1 MTYAVRLGVFEGP
14 LDLLLHLIKEA
25 KVDIDQVSLAEVT
38 SQYMDYLYHMQEMDM
53 EIASDFMVVAAT
65 LLYIKSRHLLPRV
78 DEEEEDEDEMDP
90 EEALKLRL
98 KEYQL
103 FQEAAGQ
110 LGDRAESFQG
120 VYYKLAEEI
129 LQDSPEQ
136 EIFCG
141 VDASDLKET
150 LMALLAEAQKRSK
163 YVPIVHR
170 VMRDPISVDARMR
183 QITAHLSEVGEVRF
197 FELFAGDIY
206 REDVVVTFLAV
217 LELLSESVVVISQA
231 ERHEEILITR
241 RDDNG

>member
-1 MTYAVRLGVFEGP
+1 MAYAVRLGVFEGP

-78 DEEEEDEDEMDP
+78 DEDEDDEDEMDP

-98 KEYQL
+98 KEYQR
-103 FQEAAGQ
+103 FQEIAGE
-110 LGDRAESFQG
+110 LGGRAESYQG

-129 LQDSPEQ
+129 LQDTADQ
-136 EIFCG
+136 EIFYG
-141 VDASDLKET
+141 VEKSALRET
-150 LMALLAEAQKRSK
+150 LLELLKDAQTRSR

-170 VMRDPISVDARMR
+170 VMRDPISVDTRMH
-183 QITAHLSEVGEVRF
+183 QITAQLSEVGQVRF

-217 LELLSESVVVISQA
+217 LELLSESMVVISQA
-231 ERHEEILITR
+231 ERHGEILITR
-241 RDDNG
+241 RDHNG

>member
-1 MTYAVRLGVFEGP
+1 MEYAVRLEVFEGP

-38 SQYMDYLYHMQEMDM
+38 SQYMDYIYHMQEMDM

-78 DEEEEDEDEMDP
+78 EEEEDEDEMDP

-110 LGDRAESFQG
+110 LGDRAESYQG

-129 LQDSPEQ
+129 LRDTPDREL
-136 EIFCG
+136 FCG
-141 VDASDLKET
+141 VDKSDLQAT
-150 LMALLAEAQKRSK
+150 LMELLAEAQKRSK

-170 VMRDPISVDARMR
+170 VMRDPISVDTRMR
-183 QITAHLSEVGEVRF
+183 QITAHLSEVGEIKF
-197 FELFAGDIY
+197 FDLFAGDVY

-217 LELLSESVVVISQA
+217 LELLSESVVMISQT
-231 ERHEEILITR
+231 ERHGDILITR
-241 RDDNG
+241 RDHNG

>member
-1 MTYAVRLGVFEGP
+1 MAYAVRLEVFEGP

-78 DEEEEDEDEMDP
+78 DEDEENEDEMDP

-98 KEYQL
+98 KEYQKY
-103 FQEAAGQ
+103 QEIAGN
-110 LGDRAESFQG
+110 LGERAESYQG

-129 LQDSPEQ
+129 LQDTADQ
-136 EIFCG
+136 ELFYG
-141 VDASDLKET
+141 VEASALKET
-150 LMALLAEAQKRSK
+150 LLELLAEAQKRSK

-170 VMRDPISVDARMR
+170 VMRDPISVDTRMR
-183 QITAHLSEVGEVRF
+183 QITAHLIEVGEARF
-197 FELFAGDIY
+197 YDLFAGDVY

-217 LELLSESVVVISQA
+217 LELLSESVINISQA
-231 ERHEEILITR
+231 ERHGEILITR
-241 RDDNG
+241 REHNG

>member
-1 MTYAVRLGVFEGP
+1 MAYAVRLGVFEGP

-38 SQYMDYLYHMQEMDM
+38 SQYMEYLYHMQEMDM

-78 DEEEEDEDEMDP
+78 DEDEDDEDEMDP

-98 KEYQL
+98 KEYQK
-103 FQEAAGQ
+103 FQEIAGQ
-110 LGDRAESFQG
+110 LGDLAESYQG
-120 VYYKLAEEI
+120 VYYKLAEEV
-129 LQDSPEQ
+129 LQDTADQ
-136 EIFCG
+136 ELFYG
-141 VDASDLKET
+141 VEKSALKET
-150 LMALLAEAQKRSK
+150 LMEMLKQAQKRSK

-170 VMRDPISVDARMR
+170 VMRDPISVDTRMR
-183 QITAHLSEVGEVRF
+183 QITAHLYEVGQAKF

-217 LELLSESVVVISQA
+217 LELLSESVIVISQT
-231 ERHEEILITR
+231 ERHGEILITR
-241 RDDNG
+241 RDHNG